1 MDKVRDVESLKNV
14 NTATYM
20 DSIKK
25 NDIDLFENEYAL
37 LGDSIGLPPAFMQLE
52 IQLQQMLLLYLDNDY
67 IEPNSMKP
75 TKDSAFISFLA
86 TYPNQNV
93 VKKIYKTV
101 EVAIGTDMDGN
112 AITKDIKVLD
122 DEEMPLYLKLKAMAS
137 GMWKKYNLK
146 ELVKS
151 MREIITNDGFKDEEL
166 LERGIVDDALAKDKT
181 NYTARMRALAIKV
194 KGMEKTNALQ
204 QINVYV
210 EGGGKQLNK
219 TIIESSGN
227 DNYDLGIEE
236 D

>member
-1 MDKVRDVESLKNV
+1 VQKAREVEKLQNV
-14 NTATYM
+14 NTQTYI
-20 DSIKK
+20 DSMRE
-25 NDIDLFENEYAL
+25 NSVELFENEYAL
-37 LGDSIGLPPAFMQLE
+37 LGEDIGLPPAFMQLDMN
-52 IQLQQMLLLYLDNDY
+52 LQQMLLLYIDDEY

-86 TYPNQNV
+86 TYPNQEV
-93 VKKIYKTV
+93 VKKIFKMI
-101 EVAIGTDMDGN
+101 EVAVGTDQNGE
-112 AITKDIKVLD
+112 AIVKELKVIN

-137 GMWKKYNLK
+137 GTWKRYNLK

-151 MREIITNDGFKDEEL
+151 MREIVSNDGFKDEEL
-166 LERGIVDDALAKDKT
+166 IERQIVDDALSKDKS
-181 NYTARMRALAIKV
+181 NYTARMRALAVKV

-227 DNYDLGIEE
+227 DNYELGIEDE
-236 D
+236 

>member
-1 MDKVRDVESLKNV
+1 
-14 NTATYM
+14 
-20 DSIKK
+20 
-25 NDIDLFENEYAL
+25 
-37 LGDSIGLPPAFMQLE
+37 
-52 IQLQQMLLLYLDNDY
+52 
-67 IEPNSMKP
+67 
-75 TKDSAFISFLA
+75 
-86 TYPNQNV
+86 
-93 VKKIYKTV
+93 
-101 EVAIGTDMDGN
+101 
-112 AITKDIKVLD
+112 
-122 DEEMPLYLKLKAMAS
+122 MAS
-137 GMWKKYNLK
+137 GTWKKYNLK

-151 MREIITNDGFKDEEL
+151 MREIISNDGFKDEEL

-236 D
+236 E

>member
-1 MDKVRDVESLKNV
+1 MQKAREVEKLQNV
-14 NTATYM
+14 NTQTYI
-20 DSIKK
+20 DSMRE
-25 NDIDLFENEYAL
+25 NSVELFENEYAL
-37 LGDSIGLPPAFMQLE
+37 LGEDIGLPPAFMQLDMN
-52 IQLQQMLLLYLDNDY
+52 LQQMLLLYIDDEY

-86 TYPNQNV
+86 TYPNQEV
-93 VKKIYKTV
+93 VKKIFKMI
-101 EVAIGTDMDGN
+101 EVAVGTDQNGE
-112 AITKDIKVLD
+112 AIVKELKVIN

-137 GMWKKYNLK
+137 GTWKRYNLK

-151 MREIITNDGFKDEEL
+151 MREIVSNDGFKDEEL
-166 LERGIVDDALAKDKT
+166 IERQIVDDALSKDKS
-181 NYTARMRALAIKV
+181 NYTARMRALAVKV

-227 DNYDLGIEE
+227 DNYELGIEDE
-236 D
+236 